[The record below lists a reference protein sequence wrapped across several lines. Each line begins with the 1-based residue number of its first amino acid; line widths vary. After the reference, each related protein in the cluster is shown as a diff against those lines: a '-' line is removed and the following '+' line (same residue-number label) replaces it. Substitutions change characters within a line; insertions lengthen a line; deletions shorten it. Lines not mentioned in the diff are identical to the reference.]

1 MNSVKQIGLKIIY
14 LAFLFSL
21 LFFFSCSESDNPTSP
36 AGPNNSDIKILV
48 LKDGG
53 TEDSVY
59 SILKKAGYSVT
70 VGQMYYDFDGKF
82 INDYHLIILLNGV
95 DYGQYMSDSVE
106 IRLKNYVRDGGTLLT
121 TEWMTYSIY
130 NTSNIYTTLREILPS
145 LYDGDYAYENE
156 TYRKMLTHPITNGL
170 PDTLSISNGNWSYS
184 KTTIY
189 SSSLL
194 TDIKVLFRGDGSGAA
209 LTIGQLNKGYVI
221 HWNMAGQYRG
231 AEIWTDN
238 VKKILTNIAG
248 YSGTN

>member
-1 MNSVKQIGLKIIY
+1 MNSVKQIGRRIIY
-14 LAFLFSL
+14 PIIIFSL
-21 LFFFSCSESDNPTSP
+21 LVFFGCSESDNPTSP
-36 AGPNNSDIKILV
+36 TGPKNSDIKILV

-59 SILKKAGYSVT
+59 SILNKAGYSVT

-95 DYGQYMSDSVE
+95 DYGQYMTDSAE
-106 IRLKNYVRDGGTLLT
+106 IKLKNYVRDGGTLLT
-121 TEWMTYSIY
+121 TEWMAYSIY
-130 NTSNIYTTLREILPS
+130 NTSNIYNTLREILPS

-156 TYRKMLTHPITNGL
+156 TYRKTTTHPITNGL

-221 HWNMAGQYRG
+221 HWNMGGQYRG

-248 YSGTN
+248 YSGAN